1 MKEEPATSVIDHI
14 ELPIADAEASRRFY
28 EAALAPL
35 GLSLVVSIDPSRTA
49 HGPPPPPPRRP
60 PRLGFGRDG
69 YPSLWFH
76 EETGSRLPS
85 HIAFTAGDR
94 KAVDAFHEMALA
106 HGGRDNG
113 PPGVRERYHPNY
125 YAAYVLDPDGNN
137 IEAVCQ
143 TE

>member
-1 MKEEPATSVIDHI
+1 MKEDRAMSVIDHI

-28 EAALAPL
+28 EAALEPL
-35 GLSLVVSIDPSRTA
+35 GLSLVVSIDPARSA
-49 HGPPPPPPRRP
+49 HGGA
-60 PRLGFGRDG
+60 RLGFGRDG

-85 HIAFTAGDR
+85 HVAFTAEER
-94 KAVDAFHEMALA
+94 NAVDAFHKMALA

-113 PPGVRERYHPNY
+113 APGVRVRYHPNY

-143 TE
+143 TK